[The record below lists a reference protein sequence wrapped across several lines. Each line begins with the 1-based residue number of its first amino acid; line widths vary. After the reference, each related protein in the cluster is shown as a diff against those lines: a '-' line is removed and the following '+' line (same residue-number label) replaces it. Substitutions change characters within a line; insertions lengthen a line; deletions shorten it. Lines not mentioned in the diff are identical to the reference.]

1 MNIFAIMR
9 SVKKSRAFK
18 GIRPYLNLLYYDPGN
33 IIIRQDTFDTVS
45 VDRFSFHMSDQID
58 SLQRVIHN
66 PWFEGVRETDIV
78 LDIGAN
84 IGAITIPLAKIAK
97 KIIDLRIFEDDDG
110 RMNLSVRDIGGAI
123 LAVSQFTLYADISK
137 GRRPS
142 FVHAAPPELAEP
154 LFDAFV
160 HALQAEKVEVQT
172 GQFGAKMAVR
182 LENDG
187 PVTLTLE
194 VAAQPTSG

>member
-1 MNIFAIMR
+1 MR
-9 SVKKSRAFK
+9 
-18 GIRPYLNLLYYDPGN
+18 
-33 IIIRQDTFDTVS
+33 II
-45 VDRFSFHMSDQID
+45 
-58 SLQRVIHN
+58 LQRVATASVDV
-66 PWFEGVRETDIV
+66 EGNQIASIDRGLLLLVG
-78 LDIGAN
+78 IGSDDA
-84 IGAITIPLAKIAK
+84 GVDLAKIAK

-160 HALQAEKVEVQT
+160 HALQAEKIEVQT

-194 VAAQPTSG
+194 VADQPTSG

>member
-1 MNIFAIMR
+1 MR
-9 SVKKSRAFK
+9 
-18 GIRPYLNLLYYDPGN
+18 
-33 IIIRQDTFDTVS
+33 II
-45 VDRFSFHMSDQID
+45 
-58 SLQRVIHN
+58 LQRVATASVDV
-66 PWFEGVRETDIV
+66 EGNQIASIDRGLLLLVG
-78 LDIGAN
+78 IGSDDA
-84 IGAITIPLAKIAK
+84 GVDLAKIAK

-194 VAAQPTSG
+194 VAAQPASG